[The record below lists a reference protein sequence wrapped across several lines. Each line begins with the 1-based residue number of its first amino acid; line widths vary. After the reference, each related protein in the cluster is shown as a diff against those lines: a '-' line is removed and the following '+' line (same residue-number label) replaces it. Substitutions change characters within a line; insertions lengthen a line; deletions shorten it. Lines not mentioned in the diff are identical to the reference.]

1 MKYLINLLPEKDKN
15 FTGKLVYFSFH
26 YLRYILVI
34 TQFVAICVF
43 FYRFKVDQEI
53 VDLKDTLTQ
62 KSSIVDSTKNLLESA
77 RDVDTKMK
85 NIKKI
90 IDSQDQFKSLY
101 KYFFSFFANTDVFLT
116 SFDIDK
122 KSISLSGQSAD
133 VASVKLIIDKL
144 NQEGKFKNIKLK
156 NVNKVENKFKFDLSM
171 EEFK

>member
-1 MKYLINLLPEKDKN
+1 MKYLINLLPKRDKN
-15 FTGKLVYFSFH
+15 ITDRLVYFSFH

-62 KSSIVDSTKNLLESA
+62 QSAIVESTKNLLESA
-77 RDVDTKMK
+77 REVDTKMK
-85 NIKKI
+85 DIRTI
-90 IDSQDQFKSLY
+90 LDDQREFESLY
-101 KYFFSFFANTDVFLT
+101 KYFFSFFLDTNVLLT
-116 SFDIDK
+116 SFDFEA
-122 KSISLSGQSAD
+122 KSISLSGQSTD

-144 NQEGKFKNIKLK
+144 NKEGKFKNVKLS
-156 NVNKVENKFKFDLSM
+156 NVNKVENKFQFDLSM